1 MIHLKNGTVIKYNE
15 NFDVFFKDLLETII
29 LESHKSVKKENREAS
44 NGDLLNEIF
53 LKEIMD
59 NCIFVTHQLFEI
71 AKTNE
76 DLSRFMVTG
85 FIFNSIIYTIA
96 QTYKSEP
103 SSSDGKKDNI
113 FH

>member
-1 MIHLKNGTVIKYNE
+1 MIRLKNGIVVKYNE

-29 LESHKSVKKENREAS
+29 LESHKAVRVNDKEINNS
-44 NGDLLNEIF
+44 DLLNEIF

-59 NCIFVTHQLFEI
+59 NCIYVTHQLFEI
-71 AKTNE
+71 SKTNE

-96 QTYKSEP
+96 QTVKKEP
-103 SSSDGKKDNI
+103 SPPDISKNDKI
-113 FH
+113 H